1 MTLAVY
7 AAAPAEADHA
17 AADRLEQKFFPDSGT
32 GSTRAKFAPNRP
44 NSAP

>member
-7 AAAPAEADHA
+7 AAASAEADHA
-17 AADRLEQKFFPDSGT
+17 AADRLEQKFFLDSGP

-44 NSAP
+44 HSVP